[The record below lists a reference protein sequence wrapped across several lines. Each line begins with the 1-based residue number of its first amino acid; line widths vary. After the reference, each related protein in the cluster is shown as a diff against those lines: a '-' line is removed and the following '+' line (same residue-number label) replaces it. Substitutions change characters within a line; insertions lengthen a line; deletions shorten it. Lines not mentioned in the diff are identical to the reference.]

1 MPVTLL
7 DSQFAILEEP
17 TADEHAL
24 VVGVEGTPTAI
35 AAEIVKRLA
44 Q

>member
-1 MPVTLL
+1 
-7 DSQFAILEEP
+7 LEEP
-17 TADEHAL
+17 TPDEHP
-24 VVGVEGTPTAI
+24 VVVDVEGTPTAI